1 MSNILQFKEEFYQ
14 DIALDSVIS
23 EQYPE
28 ESFFDLVV
36 EMLNGAGFLDDS
48 EFAPYRDTPKGVR
61 IDGYCWNEL
70 ERVFCGIIVDLSD
83 DKDELSTI
91 SKSEIEL
98 LGKRVSRFLSQ
109 ASSTKFLSGLDPS
122 SLGRSTGDFLSS
134 IEDEIIK
141 YRVIVL
147 TDHVKSDRV
156 KTISIDSIR
165 DTPTQIEIWDLER
178 LMDQTQASNETED
191 FSVDLSELKQPVQ
204 VIEASRQTNGTVTY
218 IGVMPASVLSAI
230 YGEFGQRLLESNVR
244 TFLDFRAKPNQAMKH
259 GLLLEPENFFSYNNG
274 LTITASSAKINNIDG
289 KLIVSSLDNMQVVNG
304 GQTTAT
310 IYFTPKE
317 KGGLDTESGKLLYRD
332 VDLDKVSIQMKL
344 TILDVNNPEFSN
356 EYKAKISKAA
366 NFQSAVNATDLTS
379 NSPFHKDMERLSR
392 KVQMPIGNTGY
403 TTKWFYERARG
414 QYSTKKRGLK
424 TAALNRFMLE
434 YPKIQVFNKEAL
446 NKYEVTW
453 QMQPHIVKKGTNP
466 SRDFLMGQMDAKY
479 EKDPAFRLEINY
491 FQDIVSKMILF
502 RQVDKAILKSDWYII
517 ESGLKAEVVTYSI
530 ALVRKRLLDTGRDIN
545 LENIFRNQS
554 ISTKLCEVIVKAAGE
569 IRKNIMDSQ
578 FRAGSGNVSEFC
590 RNINGWMRIQMIAID
605 VSSLASPDILVG
617 EKLEEAKL
625 SREEVHEASSQMSDF
640 EQIMNIS
647 ATEWEKLASY
657 NLKRYRLDDP
667 QVKLP
672 RMCSQLHRG
681 GRVLTDK
688 QQKFVIKIYKNS
700 NDDGFEFGK
709 MT

>member
-1 MSNILQFKEEFYQ
+1 MSNILQFKEELYQ

-36 EMLNGAGFLDDS
+36 DILSGAGFLDDS
-48 EFAPYRDTPKGVR
+48 EFSPYRDTPKGIR

-91 SKSEIEL
+91 SKSDIEL

-109 ASSTKFLSGLDPS
+109 ASSTKFLSSLDPS
-122 SLGRSTGDFLSS
+122 SLGRSTGDFISS
-134 IEDEIIK
+134 IEDQILK

-156 KTISIDSIR
+156 KTISIDSIK
-165 DTPTQIEIWDLER
+165 DTPTQIEIWDLDR
-178 LMDQTQASNETED
+178 LMNQAQASNETED
-191 FSVDLSELKQPVQ
+191 FSVDLTELKQSVQ
-204 VIEASRQTNGTVTY
+204 VIEASRQSNGTVTY
-218 IGVMPASVLSAI
+218 IGVMPASVLSEI

-289 KLIVSSLDNMQVVNG
+289 KLIVKSLDNMQIVNG

-344 TILDVNNPEFSN
+344 TILDANNPEFSN
-356 EYKAKISKAA
+356 LYKAKISKAA

-434 YPKIQVFNKEAL
+434 YPKSQVFNKEAL

-466 SRDFLMGQMDAKY
+466 SRDYLMGQMEAKY
-479 EKDPAFRLEINY
+479 EKNPSFRLEINY

-530 ALVRKRLLDTGRDIN
+530 ALVRKRLLDSGRDIN
-545 LENIFRNQS
+545 LENIFKNQS
-554 ISTKLCEVIVKAAGE
+554 ISVALCEVIVKAAGE

-590 RNINGWMRIQMIAID
+590 RNINGWMRIQVIPID

-617 EKLEEAKL
+617 EKLEEAKI
-625 SREEVHEASSQMSDF
+625 SREEVHSASSQMSDF
-640 EQIMNIS
+640 DRIISIS

-657 NLKRYRLDDP
+657 NIKKYRLDDP

-672 RMCSQLHRG
+672 SMCSQLHRG
-681 GRVLTDK
+681 GRILTDK
-688 QQKFVIKIYKNS
+688 QQKFVIKIYEDAKN
-700 NDDGFEFGK
+700 DGFEFGK
-709 MT
+709 II